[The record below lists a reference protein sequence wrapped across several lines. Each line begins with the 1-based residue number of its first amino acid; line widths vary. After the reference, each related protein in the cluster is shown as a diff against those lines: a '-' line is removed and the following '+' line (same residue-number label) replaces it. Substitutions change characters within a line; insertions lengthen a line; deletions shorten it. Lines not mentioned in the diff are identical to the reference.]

1 LAPPILCQNLTDI
14 YFYLKS
20 SKADQLKRFKA
31 ARKVDADSLYTG
43 IDMILKTYG
52 INRAEYHGG
61 DLTGVHVKKLME
73 NAEKIMTDI
82 RGYLIG
88 SLHPDSNETEDSITE
103 TCNNFAD
110 LLTLWDAV
118 LSNLHIRF
126 PSVAQCAETQVYIE
140 AAIKLSHEMGMSKT
154 VKGHGSQRHIVNQM
168 RRVYGGLPEF
178 DEQWA
183 ERIHQVGKKA
193 DMRLRNLDEGRAALS
208 RATTFRRVTRPE
220 TKFAR
225 TRLTK
230 YKRGQRKRTRES
242 QEAAQRVKKERRSA
256 VKPSA

>member
-1 LAPPILCQNLTDI
+1 MAPPILCQNLTDI

-126 PSVAQCAETQVYIE
+126 PSVAQCAETQVYI
-140 AAIKLSHEMGMSKT
+140 
-154 VKGHGSQRHIVNQM
+154 
-168 RRVYGGLPEF
+168 RRQLNF
-178 DEQWA
+178 
-183 ERIHQVGKKA
+183 
-193 DMRLRNLDEGRAALS
+193 
-208 RATTFRRVTRPE
+208 
-220 TKFAR
+220 R
-225 TRLTK
+225 TRWEC
-230 YKRGQRKRTRES
+230 RKL
-242 QEAAQRVKKERRSA
+242 
-256 VKPSA
+256 